1 MNKNFCT
8 IRNRFASKIQKFK
21 KSFTHFVIS
30 HSPNA
35 MVLSKIDPKQ
45 VLGIIKDFSIFKSRG
60 LDRISN
66 KILKIS
72 AKAIITLLTHV
83 PNQPFVKGIFPE
95 CLETAKFH
103 FSKNF
108 PN

>member
-1 MNKNFCT
+1 MNNNFFT
-8 IRNRFASKIQKFK
+8 IRNRFASKIQQFK

-35 MVLSKIDPKQ
+35 MFLSKIDPKQ
-45 VLGIIKDFSIFKSRG
+45 VIINVFSIFKSRG